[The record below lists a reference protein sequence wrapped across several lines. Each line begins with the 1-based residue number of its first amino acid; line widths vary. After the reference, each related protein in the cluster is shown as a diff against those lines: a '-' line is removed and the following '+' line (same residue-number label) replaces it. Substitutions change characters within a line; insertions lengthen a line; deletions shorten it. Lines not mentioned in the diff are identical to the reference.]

1 MYTCSYQ
8 YLINIKIHLY
18 SVIKIIINKQ
28 KYLHILKKKKN
39 IVTTLMLTV
48 VPDGITIDI
57 CMQLIVRINIY
68 LKIINMKL
76 FHISRLFYESRS
88 E

>member
-1 MYTCSYQ
+1 MIATKYVDV
-8 YLINIKIHLY
+8 YLLIFNIYKKHLY
-18 SVIKIIINKQ
+18 SVIKIIIGKHYYNTS
-28 KYLHILKKKKN
+28 
-39 IVTTLMLTV
+39 VLTV
-48 VPDGITIDI
+48 APNGITIDI

-76 FHISRLFYESRS
+76 FHTSRLFYESRS